1 MTMQTMGEIRPN
13 HSQLDLF
20 FQEIFALDTE
30 RKTATDTGIPA
41 LLRLV
46 KIADRDTGQAETVRQ
61 FLLGLYNGYRFP
73 FNLVKLRSLDK
84 ALFDDCMSVLTL
96 DARVAYEFWFYYRL
110 LIKSGY
116 TAVTQNQQAIKK
128 A

>member
-1 MTMQTMGEIRPN
+1 MSLQPTGEICQN
-13 HSQLDLF
+13 QTQLDVF
-20 FQEIFALDTE
+20 FQEIFALDTD
-30 RKTATDTGIPA
+30 RKAATDAGIPA

-46 KIADRDTGQAETVRQ
+46 KVADRDTGQAATVRQ

-96 DARVAYEFWFYYRL
+96 DARV
-110 LIKSGY
+110 
-116 TAVTQNQQAIKK
+116 TAKEVHLYIENGSKRFERWAKMAGGAQ
-128 A
+128 